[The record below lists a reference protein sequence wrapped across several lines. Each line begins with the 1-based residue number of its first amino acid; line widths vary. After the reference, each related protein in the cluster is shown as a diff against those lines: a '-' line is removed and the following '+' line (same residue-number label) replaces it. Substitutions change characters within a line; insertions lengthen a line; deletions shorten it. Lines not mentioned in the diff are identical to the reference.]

1 MACLRQY
8 VFVGSVFTG
17 AESASRRTETKLLLC
32 NTGWGSWP
40 PSRGLGSV
48 FCEYFG
54 GEGSTRQQRSFFYPR
69 CGLPDS
75 RAGFFLGDWLGLPS
89 NGPVLRADAAML
101 AQIMLRVVPLLG
113 CTFLAN
119 MGALIS
125 DVTRAITVY
134 NTASVR
140 RSDVEKCSLC

>member
-1 MACLRQY
+1 
-8 VFVGSVFTG
+8 
-17 AESASRRTETKLLLC
+17 
-32 NTGWGSWP
+32 
-40 PSRGLGSV
+40 
-48 FCEYFG
+48 
-54 GEGSTRQQRSFFYPR
+54 
-69 CGLPDS
+69 
-75 RAGFFLGDWLGLPS
+75 
-89 NGPVLRADAAML
+89 ML